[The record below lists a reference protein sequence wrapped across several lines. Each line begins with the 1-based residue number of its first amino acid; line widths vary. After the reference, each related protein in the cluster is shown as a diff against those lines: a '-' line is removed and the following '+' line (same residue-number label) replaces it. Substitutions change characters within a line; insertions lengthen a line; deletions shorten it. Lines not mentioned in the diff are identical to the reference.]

1 MLEAWGRTIKK
12 FDEQLD
18 HYKKFVEKS
27 TGDKRSPSYYTDEK
41 WSAWVRKKAFK
52 ERWSLA
58 LTRFALVSSKVTTY
72 QTATLDGIFFCT
84 ENHQRLKKYCNC
96 YVEET
101 YTDAVTLKQVKA
113 YGKIKDIFV
122 HKVPCHEAD
131 EEVYD
136 RELRRKLLDKH
147 AFTDTELLDG
157 FMWREEVFINC
168 DWYSSVDEKQELDLI
183 SGLPKVSYD
192 AGLSLNSRISY
203 LKFMHS
209 HNISLWPANGPD
221 HNSEDHKEPLL
232 VLHTNFVQH

>member
-96 YVEET
+96 WVEET
-101 YTDAVTLKQVKA
+101 YTDVETLKRVKA

-122 HKVPCHEAD
+122 HKVPCHVAD

-147 AFTDTELLDG
+147 EFTDTELRDG

-232 VLHTNFVQH
+232 VLHTNFAQQ